1 MPEAPLE
8 DQSDVSADSSAST
21 HPNLAK
27 MIADV
32 PSGMGTVM
40 PEVSK
45 FHTGLNQSESMKLL
59 LCGLVF
65 L

>member
-1 MPEAPLE
+1 MPEAPFE
-8 DQSDVSADSSAST
+8 DHSDLSAASSAST

-45 FHTGLNQSESMKLL
+45 FHTGLNYSASMKLF
-59 LCGLVF
+59 LCGLAF